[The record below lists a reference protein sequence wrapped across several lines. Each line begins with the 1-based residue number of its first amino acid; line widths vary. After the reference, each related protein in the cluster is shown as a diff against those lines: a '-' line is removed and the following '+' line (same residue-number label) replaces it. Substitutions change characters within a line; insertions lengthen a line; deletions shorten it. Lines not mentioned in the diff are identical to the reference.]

1 MKQIWRQVKVLIVL
15 AVIATGSAA
24 FAAEP
29 QVVDAVLDVPFVL
42 VVGETGRV
50 EPEGLEVTLRSASD
64 DSGCLAPNDC
74 SLATFKGTIA
84 LRLEE
89 ERDLATVQAVM
100 GPDQGVHLDFAG
112 YVIQFGTVRRLDKE
126 IQATFI
132 VTKASEED
140 EGKVPVM

>member
-1 MKQIWRQVKVLIVL
+1 MKQIRRQVTVLVAL
-15 AVIATGSAA
+15 ALMTTGSAA

-29 QVVDAVLDVPFVL
+29 QVVEAVLEIPFVL
-42 VVGETGRV
+42 VVGETGRM
-50 EPEGLEVTLRSASD
+50 EPEGLEVMFRSASD

-89 ERDLATVQAVM
+89 ERDLVTVQAVM
-100 GPDQGVHLDFAG
+100 RPDQGVHLDFAG
-112 YVIQFGTVRRLDKE
+112 YAIRFGAVRRLDKE

-132 VTKASEED
+132 VTKASDED
-140 EGKVPVM
+140 EGEE